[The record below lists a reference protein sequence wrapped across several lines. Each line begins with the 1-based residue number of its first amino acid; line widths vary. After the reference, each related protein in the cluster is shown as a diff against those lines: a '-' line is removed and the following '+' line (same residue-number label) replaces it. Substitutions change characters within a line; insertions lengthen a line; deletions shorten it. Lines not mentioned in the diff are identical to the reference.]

1 MAPSSLSLV
10 GLEVYRLGAVL
21 VSPHLRPVEGIEVRG
36 LHFPAKHDKSA
47 KSGQTACFSTGHRA
61 EVPMSGR
68 NQTGHNQMVRRRRM
82 KAAGK
87 KQLARLA
94 KQAKKLKYTKKG

>member
-1 MAPSSLSLV
+1 MEPSSLSLV

-21 VSPHLRPVEGIEVRG
+21 VSPHLHPVEGIEVRG
-36 LHFPAKHDKSA
+36 LHFPAEHDKSA
-47 KSGQTACFSTGHRA
+47 KSGQTAWFSTGHRPG
-61 EVPMSGR
+61 VPMSGR

-94 KQAKKLKYTKKG
+94 KQAKKLKNAKKG

>member
-1 MAPSSLSLV
+1 
-10 GLEVYRLGAVL
+10 
-21 VSPHLRPVEGIEVRG
+21 
-36 LHFPAKHDKSA
+36 
-47 KSGQTACFSTGHRA
+47 
-61 EVPMSGR
+61 MSGR
-68 NQTGHNQMVRRRRM
+68 NQTGHNQMVRRRRR